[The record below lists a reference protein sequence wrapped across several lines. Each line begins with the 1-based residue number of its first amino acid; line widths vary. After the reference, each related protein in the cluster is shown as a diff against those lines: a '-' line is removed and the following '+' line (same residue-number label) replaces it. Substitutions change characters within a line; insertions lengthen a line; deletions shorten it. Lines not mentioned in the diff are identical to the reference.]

1 MEKLTDLS
9 LDCLPES
16 VQSIADVI
24 GLADT
29 EKLVRVIGGTRFKFG
44 KGKQE
49 TARLKL
55 LQQTIGEPQTEKL
68 LSVFGGDVMY
78 IPRCQLA
85 LQRLRNQRFRADYAA
100 LTDNGKTSKAMA
112 LLQLCPQYGISHR
125 TADVILQERDEVK
138 VEQGNLF

>member
-1 MEKLTDLS
+1 MEKFTQLS
-9 LDCLPES
+9 ADCLPES

-29 EKLVRVIGGTRFKFG
+29 EKLVRAIGGTRFKFG

-55 LQQTIGEPQTEKL
+55 LRQTIGDAQTEKL
-68 LSVFGGDVMY
+68 LSVFGGDVLY

-85 LQRLRNQRFRADYAA
+85 LQKLRNQRFRADFAA
-100 LTDNGKTSKAMA
+100 LTDDGKTSKAMA
-112 LLQLCPQYGISHR
+112 LMQLCPQYGISQR
-125 TADVILQERDEVK
+125 TADAILREHETAAVS
-138 VEQGNLF
+138 QGKLF

>member
-1 MEKLTDLS
+1 MKKLTQLS
-9 LDCLPES
+9 ADCLPES

-29 EKLVRVIGGTRFKFG
+29 EKLVCVIGGARFKFG

-55 LQQTIGEPQTEKL
+55 LQQTIGEAQTEKL

-78 IPRCQLA
+78 IPRCRLA

-100 LTDNGKTSKAMA
+100 LTNDGKTSKAMA
-112 LLQLCPQYGISHR
+112 LLQLCPQYGISQR
-125 TADVILQERDEVK
+125 TADAILRQRDTAYV
-138 VEQGNLF
+138 QQQTLF

>member
-55 LQQTIGEPQTEKL
+55 LQQTIGEQQTEKL
-68 LSVFGGDVMY
+68 LAVFGGDVMY

-85 LQRLRNQRFRADYAA
+85 LQRLRNQRFRTDYVA
-100 LTDNGKTSKAMA
+100 LTYDGKTSNAMA
-112 LLQLCPQYGISHR
+112 LLQLCPQYGISQR
-125 TADVILQERDEVK
+125 TADAILQEREVLK
-138 VEQGNLF
+138 VAQGDLF

>member
-1 MEKLTDLS
+1 MEKFTQLS
-9 LDCLPES
+9 ADCLPES

-55 LQQTIGEPQTEKL
+55 LQQTIGEQQTEKL
-68 LSVFGGDVMY
+68 LAVFGGDVMY

-85 LQRLRNQRFRADYAA
+85 LQRLRNQRFRTDYVA
-100 LTDNGKTSKAMA
+100 LTDDGKTSKAMA
-112 LLQLCPQYGISHR
+112 LLQLCPQYGISQR
-125 TADVILQERDEVK
+125 TADAILQEREVLK
-138 VEQGNLF
+138 VAQGDLF